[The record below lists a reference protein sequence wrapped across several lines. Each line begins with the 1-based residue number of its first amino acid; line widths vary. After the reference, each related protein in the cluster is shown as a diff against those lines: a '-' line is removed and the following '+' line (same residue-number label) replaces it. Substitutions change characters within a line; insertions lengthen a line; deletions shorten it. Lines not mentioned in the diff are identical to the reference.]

1 MKQLKLN
8 NMIKSIIRLGVFTIA
23 LICFS
28 NMAIAQK
35 KNKKKAKT
43 TISTKKKPSKKTV
56 SKKKKTNSKKKKSVQ
71 KRPTVKTFAIRESK
85 IATTNEQIVPITNLQ
100 DNKKAVDTTPEKVV
114 NIISA
119 FRPQLKNVA
128 KIGFINATAIVDT
141 NSVALS
147 YQVPSQ
153 NLSFQYQPI
162 ALVPRA
168 IKIDSNIKRTQ
179 SANIK
184 IGMGN
189 YFNQF
194 IQLEG
199 SYVDLKDQEHHIRI
213 LNESIAGA
221 HPIQKWNTIG
231 LDYNS
236 TLSINKNKYLV
247 AQAYVN
253 QSNRYRYGLV
263 PDTTNLPL
271 KNFEQKFTVIGANF
285 SLANKQVQTNPF
297 SYNPNLKLNHSN
309 LLNQA
314 KNISI
319 DLNSPMQYT
328 FNNYFKLRADFNFSF
343 NQYNPMSGA
352 SSQNTIFQLDPSV
365 ELNKPK
371 YKLYIGVR
379 PTIANGDFTIYPK
392 IELTKQLKDTN
403 YVIHA
408 GWFTSF
414 TNNQLIQLIGQ
425 NHWISAPTNLPI
437 SFIEKKYIN
446 VDATVNKRF
455 NYGLNMALNDYREL
469 PFFNQTKLL
478 NNPIQEGLKFDVIF
492 EKRAIA
498 IELNGNIRYQLS
510 DKLLWKNHFKYIQ
523 FNLIRENTQA
533 WGILPF
539 EFNSQ
544 LNWVFNKKMQFD
556 ASGQFWTGAKTSAGL
571 GNAYQLNNTF
581 VLNAGMQ
588 YTISD
593 HWTFWGK
600 GENLLD
606 QQYQRWA
613 NYPSLGVQIVAGIQ
627 YKFRK

>member
-1 MKQLKLN
+1 MKQLKHN

-43 TISTKKKPSKKTV
+43 SISAKKKTS
-56 SKKKKTNSKKKKSVQ
+56 SKKKKPIR
-71 KRPTVKTFAIRESK
+71 KRPIASTYIVPDSK
-85 IATTNEQIVPITNLQ
+85 ITKKIDQIVPITNLPLRNYVI
-100 DNKKAVDTTPEKVV
+100 DSIPEKVV
-114 NIISA
+114 TIVSA
-119 FRPQLKNVA
+119 FRPQLKHVA

-141 NSVALS
+141 NSVVLS

-168 IKIDSNIKRTQ
+168 IKIHPNLKITRSSNF
-179 SANIK
+179 K

-189 YFNQF
+189 YFNQV

-199 SYVDLKDQEHHIRI
+199 SYVDLKEQEHHMRI
-213 LNESIAGA
+213 QNESITGA

-231 LDYNS
+231 FNY
-236 TLSINKNKYLV
+236 TGALSLNKNKHLHT
-247 AQAYVN
+247 QFFVN

-263 PDTTNLPL
+263 PDTTSLPL

-285 SLANKQVQTNPF
+285 SLANKQVSIKPF
-297 SYNPNLKLNHSN
+297 SYTPILKLNHSH
-309 LLNQA
+309 LLDQA
-314 KNISI
+314 KNIAI

-328 FNNYFKLRADFNFSF
+328 FNNNYKLHADFNLSY
-343 NQYNPMSGA
+343 NQYLPTNR
-352 SSQNTIFQLDPSV
+352 SSVQNTIIQLDPSF
-365 ELNKPK
+365 EINKTLFQLNVG
-371 YKLYIGVR
+371 IR
-379 PTIANGDFTIYPK
+379 PTLANGDFAIYPK
-392 IELTKQLKDTN
+392 LEITKQLKDTN
-403 YVIHA
+403 YVLHA
-408 GWFTSF
+408 GWFTSI

-425 NHWISAPTNLPI
+425 NHWIAAPTNLPI
-437 SFIEKKYIN
+437 SSIEKKYIN
-446 VDATVNKRF
+446 IDVTVNKRL
-455 NYGLNMALNDYREL
+455 NYGFNMALNDYREL

-478 NNPIQEGLKFDVIF
+478 NNPIQEGLKFDVLF

-498 IELNGNIRYQLS
+498 IELNGDLRYQLS

-533 WGILPF
+533 WGVLPF
-539 EFNSQ
+539 ELNSQ
-544 LNWVFNKKMQFD
+544 FNWLFNKRMQLD

-588 YTISD
+588 YAISD

-600 GENLLD
+600 GENLLN

-613 NYPSLGVQIVAGIQ
+613 NYPSLGVQFVAGIQ
-627 YKFRK
+627 YKFRQ

>member
-1 MKQLKLN
+1 
-8 NMIKSIIRLGVFTIA
+8 MIKSIIRLGVFTIA

-43 TISTKKKPSKKTV
+43 SISAKKKTS
-56 SKKKKTNSKKKKSVQ
+56 SKKKKPIL
-71 KRPTVKTFAIRESK
+71 KRPIVSTYIVPESK
-85 IATTNEQIVPITNLQ
+85 ITKKFDQIVPITNLPLRNYVI
-100 DNKKAVDTTPEKVV
+100 DSIPEKVV
-114 NIISA
+114 TIVSA

-141 NSVALS
+141 NSVVLS

-168 IKIDSNIKRTQ
+168 IKILPNLKITR
-179 SANIK
+179 SANFK

-189 YFNQF
+189 YFNQV

-199 SYVDLKDQEHHIRI
+199 SYVDLKEQEHHMRI
-213 LNESIAGA
+213 QNESIAGA

-231 LDYNS
+231 FNY
-236 TLSINKNKYLV
+236 TGALSLNKNKHLHT
-247 AQAYVN
+247 QFFVN

-285 SLANKQVQTNPF
+285 SLANKQVSTKPF
-297 SYNPNLKLNHSN
+297 IYTPILKLNHSY
-309 LLNQA
+309 LLDQA
-314 KNISI
+314 KNIAI

-328 FNNYFKLRADFNFSF
+328 FNNNYKLHADFNLSY
-343 NQYNPMSGA
+343 NQYLPTNSPSV
-352 SSQNTIFQLDPSV
+352 QNTIIQLDPSF
-365 ELNKPK
+365 EINKTQFQLNVG
-371 YKLYIGVR
+371 IR
-379 PTIANGDFTIYPK
+379 PTLANGDFAIYPK
-392 IELTKQLKDTN
+392 LEMTKQLKDTN
-403 YVIHA
+403 YVLHA
-408 GWFTSF
+408 GWRKSV
-414 TNNQLIQLIGQ
+414 TNNQLMQLMGQ
-425 NHWISAPTNLPI
+425 NHWVSAPNSMPI
-437 SFIEKKYIN
+437 SSIEKKYIN
-446 VDATVNKRF
+446 IDVTVNKRL
-455 NYGLNMALNDYREL
+455 NYGFNMALNDYREL

-478 NNPIQEGLKFDVIF
+478 NNPIQEGLKFDVLF

-498 IELNGNIRYQLS
+498 IELNGDLRYQLS
-510 DKLLWKNHFKYIQ
+510 DKLLWKSHFKYIQ

-533 WGILPF
+533 WGVLPF
-539 EFNSQ
+539 ELNSQ
-544 LNWVFNKKMQFD
+544 FNWLFNKRMQLD

-581 VLNAGMQ
+581 VINAGMQ
-588 YTISD
+588 YAISD

-600 GENLLD
+600 GENLLN

-613 NYPSLGVQIVAGIQ
+613 NYPSLGVQFVAGIQ

>member
-1 MKQLKLN
+1 
-8 NMIKSIIRLGVFTIA
+8 
-23 LICFS
+23 
-28 NMAIAQK
+28 
-35 KNKKKAKT
+35 
-43 TISTKKKPSKKTV
+43 
-56 SKKKKTNSKKKKSVQ
+56 
-71 KRPTVKTFAIRESK
+71 
-85 IATTNEQIVPITNLQ
+85 
-100 DNKKAVDTTPEKVV
+100 VV

-168 IKIDSNIKRTQ
+168 IRIDSNLKRTQ

-189 YFNQF
+189 YFNQV

-199 SYVDLKDQEHHIRI
+199 SYVDPLNQEHHMRV

-231 LDYNS
+231 FDYS
-236 TLSINKNKYLV
+236 GTLSISKNKYLV
-247 AQAYVN
+247 TQAYVN

-271 KNFEQKFTVIGANF
+271 KNFEQKFTVFGANF
-285 SLANKQVQTNPF
+285 SLANKQVETNPF

-309 LLNQA
+309 LLDQA

-328 FNNYFKLRADFNFSF
+328 FNNNLKLGADFNFSY
-343 NQYNPMSGA
+343 NQYNPMNRA
-352 SSQNTIFQLDPSV
+352 SSRNTIFQLDPSV

-379 PTIANGDFTIYPK
+379 PIIANGDFTIYPK

-403 YVIHA
+403 YVINA

-414 TNNQLIQLIGQ
+414 TNNQLIQLVKTIGYR
-425 NHWISAPTNLPI
+425 LPVI
-437 SFIEKKYIN
+437 CQLVFW
-446 VDATVNKRF
+446 KR
-455 NYGLNMALNDYREL
+455 
-469 PFFNQTKLL
+469 
-478 NNPIQEGLKFDVIF
+478 
-492 EKRAIA
+492 
-498 IELNGNIRYQLS
+498 
-510 DKLLWKNHFKYIQ
+510 
-523 FNLIRENTQA
+523 NT
-533 WGILPF
+533 
-539 EFNSQ
+539 
-544 LNWVFNKKMQFD
+544 
-556 ASGQFWTGAKTSAGL
+556 
-571 GNAYQLNNTF
+571 
-581 VLNAGMQ
+581 
-588 YTISD
+588 
-593 HWTFWGK
+593 
-600 GENLLD
+600 
-606 QQYQRWA
+606 
-613 NYPSLGVQIVAGIQ
+613 
-627 YKFRK
+627 

>member
-1 MKQLKLN
+1 
-8 NMIKSIIRLGVFTIA
+8 MIKSIIRLGVFIIA

-43 TISTKKKPSKKTV
+43 SISSKKKPSKKTV
-56 SKKKKTNSKKKKSVQ
+56 SKKKKISSKNKKTVQ
-71 KRPTVKTFAIRESK
+71 KRPVASTYIIPEPK
-85 IATTNEQIVPITNLQ
+85 IAKTIEQIVPITNLQ
-100 DNKKAVDTTPEKVV
+100 NKNKVIDTIPEKVV
-114 NIISA
+114 TIISA
-119 FRPQLKNVA
+119 FKPQLKNLA
-128 KIGFINATAIVDT
+128 KIGFINATAMVDT
-141 NSVALS
+141 NSVVLS

-168 IKIDSNIKRTQ
+168 IKIDSNLTTTQ

-189 YFNQF
+189 YFNQV

-199 SYVDLKDQEHHIRI
+199 SYVDLKDQQHHIRI

-231 LDYNS
+231 LDYNG
-236 TLSINKNKYLV
+236 TLSMNKNKYLV
-247 AQAYVN
+247 TQAFVN

-271 KNFEQKFTVIGANF
+271 KNFEQKYTVIGANF
-285 SLANKQVQTNPF
+285 SLANKQVSTKPF
-297 SYNPNLKLNHSN
+297 SYNPNLKLNSSH
-309 LLNQA
+309 LLDQA
-314 KNISI
+314 KNTAI
-319 DLNSPMQYT
+319 DLNSPIAYRY
-328 FNNYFKLRADFNFSF
+328 NNDIKLHADFNLSY
-343 NQYNPMSGA
+343 NQYLPSNKPSI
-352 SSQNTIFQLDPSV
+352 QYTIIQLDPSF
-365 ELNKPK
+365 EINKAQFQLNVG
-371 YKLYIGVR
+371 IR
-379 PTIANGDFTIYPK
+379 STIANGYFTIYPK
-392 IELTKQLKDTN
+392 IEMTKQLKDTN
-403 YVIHA
+403 YVFNA

-425 NHWISAPTNLPI
+425 NHWISAPTDLPI
-437 SFIEKKYIN
+437 SFLEKKYIN
-446 VDATVNKRF
+446 VHVTVNKRF

-498 IELNGNIRYQLS
+498 IELIGNIRYQFS

-523 FNLIRENTQA
+523 FNLIRENSQA

-544 LNWVFNKKMQFD
+544 LNWIFSKNLQLD
-556 ASGQFWTGAKTSAGL
+556 ASGQLWTGAKTSAGL

-588 YTISD
+588 YAISD

-613 NYPSLGVQIVAGIQ
+613 NYPSLGVQFVAGIQ

>member
-1 MKQLKLN
+1 M
-8 NMIKSIIRLGVFTIA
+8 KSIIRYGLLAIVLF
-23 LICFS
+23 CFS
-28 NMAIAQK
+28 NMGNAQK

-43 TISTKKKPSKKTV
+43 TISA
-56 SKKKKTNSKKKKSVQ
+56 KKKKKAIKKTSTRKKSTSK
-71 KRPTVKTFAIRESK
+71 KRPTVAIYKVADTIRPL
-85 IATTNEQIVPITNLQ
+85 TPITSLPF
-100 DNKKAVDTTPEKVV
+100 KKQIIDSIPEKVV
-114 NIISA
+114 TIVSA
-119 FRPQLKNVA
+119 FKPQLKNVA
-128 KIGFINATAIVDT
+128 KIGFLNATAVVDT
-141 NSVALS
+141 NSVLLS

-168 IKIDSNIKRTQ
+168 IKIDSMITLKQ
-179 SANIK
+179 SANLK

-199 SYVDLKDQEHHIRI
+199 ALVDQKAQQHHLSI
-213 LNESIAGA
+213 LNESIAGM

-231 LDYNS
+231 LNYIGS
-236 TLSINKNKYLV
+236 FSMNKNKVLNTQIYF
-247 AQAYVN
+247 N

-263 PDTTNLPL
+263 PDTTILPL
-271 KNFEQKFTVIGANF
+271 KNFEQKLTIIGANF
-285 SLANKQVQTNPF
+285 SLRNKQLSSDQFDYAPI
-297 SYNPNLKLNHSN
+297 LKFNHSN
-309 LLNQA
+309 LFNQA
-314 KNISI
+314 NNLLL
-319 DLNSPMQYT
+319 DLNSQITYNI
-328 FNNYFKLRADFNFSF
+328 NNDFKFHADLNFSF
-343 NQYNPMSGA
+343 NQYNPVNSA
-352 SSQNTIFQLDPSV
+352 SSNNTIFQFDPSF
-365 ELNKPK
+365 EINKTQYRLN
-371 YKLYIGVR
+371 IGVR
-379 PTIANGDFTIYPK
+379 PTIANGDFALYPK
-392 IELTKQLKDTN
+392 IELTKKLKDTN
-403 YVIHA
+403 IVLDA
-408 GWFTSF
+408 GWNT
-414 TNNQLIQLIGQ
+414 TVINNQLIQLIGQ
-425 NHWISAPTNLPI
+425 NHWISAPNSMPI
-437 SFIEKKYIN
+437 SSKENKYLN
-446 VDATVNKRF
+446 VQVNVNKRL
-455 NYGLNMALNDYREL
+455 NYGFNMALNDYREL
-469 PFFNQTKLL
+469 PFFNQTKQM
-478 NNPIQEGLKFDVIF
+478 NNPIQEGLKFDVLF

-498 IELNGNIRYQLS
+498 IELVGNLRYQFS

-539 EFNSQ
+539 ELNSQ
-544 LNWVFNKKMQFD
+544 LNWVFSKKLLLD
-556 ASGQFWTGAKTSAGL
+556 ASGQFWTGSKTSTGL

>member
-1 MKQLKLN
+1 M
-8 NMIKSIIRLGVFTIA
+8 KSIIRFGILFIA

-28 NMAIAQK
+28 NNTFAQK

-43 TISTKKKPSKKTV
+43 TIS
-56 SKKKKTNSKKKKSVQ
+56 SKKKKKSNKKTSSKKKKPVKKRSSVANYRITQ
-71 KRPTVKTFAIRESK
+71 TKVPEVM
-85 IATTNEQIVPITNLQ
+85 NENVSINFPIKNSI
-100 DNKKAVDTTPEKVV
+100 VDTTPDKVV
-114 NIISA
+114 TIVSA
-119 FRPQLKNVA
+119 FKPQLKNVA

-141 NSVALS
+141 NTIDLS

-168 IKIDSNIKRTQ
+168 IKIDSTIKINK
-179 SANIK
+179 SANVK
-184 IGMGN
+184 IGLGN

-199 SYVDLKDQEHHIRI
+199 TLIDQKAQSHYARFM
-213 LNESIAGA
+213 NESIEGT

-231 LDYNS
+231 FDYNS
-236 TLSINKNKYLV
+236 KLSINKNKNLV
-247 AQAYVN
+247 TQAYFN

-263 PDTTNLPL
+263 PDTTILPIS
-271 KNFEQKFTVIGANF
+271 NFEQKFTVFGVN
-285 SLANKQVQTNPF
+285 LAIVNRQVSFKPF
-297 SYNPNLKLNHSN
+297 SYAPILKFNHSN

-314 KNISI
+314 NNIVI
-319 DLNSPMQYT
+319 DINSPILYNLK
-328 FNNYFKLRADFNFSF
+328 NNHKIHFDFNFSF
-343 NQYNPMSGA
+343 NQYNPMNRVSI
-352 SSQNTIFQLDPSV
+352 QNTLVQLDPSF
-365 ELNKPK
+365 ELNKNK
-371 YKLYIGVR
+371 YRLNIGVR
-379 PTIANGDFTIYPK
+379 PTLANGDFALYPK
-392 IELTKQLKDTN
+392 IELTKQLKDTH
-403 YVIHA
+403 YVIDA
-408 GWFTSF
+408 GWNTSLI
-414 TNNQLIQLIGQ
+414 NNQLIQLIGQ
-425 NHWISAPTNLPI
+425 NHWISAPNDMPI
-437 SFIEKKYIN
+437 SSIEKKYIN
-446 VDATVNKRF
+446 VSYNVNKRF
-455 NYGLNMALNDYREL
+455 NYGFNMALNDYREL

-478 NNPIQEGLKFDVIF
+478 NNPIQEGLRFDVLF

-498 IELNGNIRYQLS
+498 IELVGNLRYQLS
-510 DKLLWKNHFKYIQ
+510 DKLLWKNHVRYIQ

-544 LNWVFNKKMQFD
+544 LNWAMNQRLQFD

-588 YTISD
+588 YAINNR
-593 HWTFWGK
+593 WTFWGK

-613 NYPSLGVQIVAGIQ
+613 NYPSLGVQLLAGIQ
-627 YKFRK
+627 YKFKK

>member
-1 MKQLKLN
+1 M
-8 NMIKSIIRLGVFTIA
+8 KSIIRYGLLAIVLF
-23 LICFS
+23 CFS
-28 NMAIAQK
+28 NMGNAQK

-43 TISTKKKPSKKTV
+43 TISA
-56 SKKKKTNSKKKKSVQ
+56 KKKKKAIKKTSTRKKSTSK
-71 KRPTVKTFAIRESK
+71 KRPTVAIYKVADTIRPL
-85 IATTNEQIVPITNLQ
+85 TPITSLPF
-100 DNKKAVDTTPEKVV
+100 KKQIIDSIPEKVV
-114 NIISA
+114 TIVSA
-119 FRPQLKNVA
+119 FKPQLKNVA
-128 KIGFINATAIVDT
+128 KIGFLNATAVVDT
-141 NSVALS
+141 NSVLLS

-168 IKIDSNIKRTQ
+168 IKIDSMITLKQ
-179 SANIK
+179 SANLK

-199 SYVDLKDQEHHIRI
+199 ALVDQKAQQHHLSI
-213 LNESIAGA
+213 LNESIAGM

-231 LDYNS
+231 LNYIGS
-236 TLSINKNKYLV
+236 FSMNKNKVLNTQIYF
-247 AQAYVN
+247 N

-263 PDTTNLPL
+263 PDTTILPL
-271 KNFEQKFTVIGANF
+271 KNFEQKLTIIGANF
-285 SLANKQVQTNPF
+285 SLRNKQLSSDQFDYAPI
-297 SYNPNLKLNHSN
+297 LKFNHSN
-309 LLNQA
+309 LFNQA
-314 KNISI
+314 NNLLL
-319 DLNSPMQYT
+319 DLNSQITYNI
-328 FNNYFKLRADFNFSF
+328 NNDFKFHADLNFSF
-343 NQYNPMSGA
+343 NQYNPVNST
-352 SSQNTIFQLDPSV
+352 SSNNTIFQFDPSF
-365 ELNKPK
+365 EINKTQYRLN
-371 YKLYIGVR
+371 IGVR
-379 PTIANGDFTIYPK
+379 PTIANGDFALYPK
-392 IELTKQLKDTN
+392 IELTKKLKDTN
-403 YVIHA
+403 IVLDA
-408 GWFTSF
+408 GWNT
-414 TNNQLIQLIGQ
+414 TVINNQLIQLIGQ
-425 NHWISAPTNLPI
+425 NHWISAPNSMPI
-437 SFIEKKYIN
+437 SSKENKYLN
-446 VDATVNKRF
+446 VQVNVNKRL
-455 NYGLNMALNDYREL
+455 NYGFNMALNDYREL
-469 PFFNQTKLL
+469 PFFNQTKQM
-478 NNPIQEGLKFDVIF
+478 NNPIQEGLKFDVLF

-498 IELNGNIRYQLS
+498 IELVGNLRYQFS

-539 EFNSQ
+539 ELNSQ
-544 LNWVFNKKMQFD
+544 LNWVFSKKLLLD
-556 ASGQFWTGAKTSAGL
+556 ASGQFWTGSKTSTGL

>member
-1 MKQLKLN
+1 M
-8 NMIKSIIRLGVFTIA
+8 MKSILKISLFTIA
-23 LICFS
+23 LICCS
-28 NMAIAQK
+28 NIAIAQK

-43 TISTKKKPSKKTV
+43 SVS
-56 SKKKKTNSKKKKSVQ
+56 SKKKKKQSKKGSSKKKKAVS
-71 KRPTVKTFAIRESK
+71 KKPTTAKYKVGLSDNSATSDK
-85 IATTNEQIVPITNLQ
+85 IISISNFPIKNNL
-100 DNKKAVDTTPEKVV
+100 VDSTPEKIVTIV
-114 NIISA
+114 SA
-119 FRPQLKNVA
+119 FKPQLKNVA
-128 KIGFINATAIVDT
+128 KISFINATAIVDT
-141 NSVALS
+141 SSVVLS

-168 IKIDSNIKRTQ
+168 FKIDSILNIQQ
-179 SANIK
+179 SANFK

-189 YFNQF
+189 YFNQL

-199 SYVDLKDQEHHIRI
+199 TYLDKKDQVHQIQI
-213 LNESIAGA
+213 LNESVAGS
-221 HPIQKWNTIG
+221 HPVQKWNEIG
-231 LDYNS
+231 MTYLGS
-236 TLSINKNKYLV
+236 LSINQNKIVQTQVYL
-247 AQAYVN
+247 N

-263 PDTTNLPL
+263 PDSTNLPI

-285 SLANKQVQTNPF
+285 SLINKKVHNKPF
-297 SYNPNLKLNHSN
+297 NYLPILKLNQSN
-309 LLNQA
+309 LLDQA
-314 KNISI
+314 SNFSI
-319 DLNSPMQYT
+319 DFNSPISYI
-328 FNNYFKLRADFNFSF
+328 FNNTIKLNTDFILSY
-343 NQYNPMSGA
+343 NQYNKINTA
-352 SSQNTIFQLDPSV
+352 SNQQTLIQLDPSL
-365 ELNKPK
+365 EINKAQFKLNMG
-371 YKLYIGVR
+371 IR
-379 PTIANGDFTIYPK
+379 PTFANGEFALYPK

-403 YVIHA
+403 YVVHA
-408 GWFTSF
+408 GWITSV

-425 NHWISAPTNLPI
+425 NHWITAPNSLPI
-437 SFIEKKYIN
+437 SSIEKKYVN
-446 VDATVNKRF
+446 VDVTVNKRL
-455 NYGLNMALNDYREL
+455 NYGLNMTLNDYREL
-469 PFFNQTKLL
+469 PFFNQSKSM
-478 NNPIQEGLKFDVIF
+478 NYPIQEGLKFDVLF

-498 IELNGNIRYQLS
+498 IELNGDLRYQLS
-510 DKLLWKNHFKYIQ
+510 DKLLLKNHFKYIQ

-544 LNWVFNKKMQFD
+544 LNWQFNKNLQLD

-588 YTISD
+588 YAINA

-613 NYPSLGVQIVAGIQ
+613 NYPSLGVQFIAGIQ